1 MSPRERILVT
11 RPSTPLLLPAPFS
24 HSYTHLGASYD
35 NNSPKDIEEDADSVI
50 SDQITSSLRS
60 AKTKKR
66 FESWRGN
73 NKFCCNGGLMSGVH
87 TSQLSTSCLLLFFTS
102 VAYIIGIAPLL
113 QSVNSIYVE
122 IALYLINMT
131 TLLLT
136 SFTDPGVIP
145 RYHTSSM
152 LSDVYSELKG
162 TEINFCSIC
171 HIFRPNRAKHCR
183 HCDVCI
189 DVFDHHCPW
198 TGTCIGIRNYKY
210 FLAFVFTVLLHTIY
224 CLVSIVYLVIGW
236 SFGMK
241 TDQFIL
247 RLCVVVIMG
256 AWLLII
262 MSLLTL
268 LFLFHINLIIRK
280 QTTLGTILTF
290 HIYTHRLQASASLEY
305 LRQIP
310 LPDRIKIEYNELPI
324 PECMLYSLFPMC
336 YPGNQC
342 NSGYIRNVP
351 KTRLLPM
358 WKEED
363 PMADVTHDLEQM
375 NQIKRSYCK

>member
-1 MSPRERILVT
+1 MLPRERIQVT
-11 RPSTPLLLPAPFS
+11 RSYTLLLLL
-24 HSYTHLGASYD
+24 THLTHLCTLLGASYD

-50 SDQITSSLRS
+50 SDQITSSLRLT
-60 AKTKKR
+60 KTKRR
-66 FESWRGN
+66 FESWRGD
-73 NKFCCNGGLMSGVH
+73 NKFCCDGGLMSGVH
-87 TSQLSTSCLLLFFTS
+87 TSQLSTSCLLLFLTS

-122 IALYLINMT
+122 VALYLINMT
-131 TLLLT
+131 ALLLT
-136 SFTDPGVIP
+136 SFTDPGIIP

-152 LSDVYSELKG
+152 LSDVYSEIKG

-210 FLAFVFTVLLHTIY
+210 FMAFVFTVLLNTIY

-241 TDQFIL
+241 TDQYIL
-247 RLCVVVIMG
+247 RLFVVVIMG

-268 LFLFHINLIIRK
+268 LFLFHINLILRK
-280 QTTLGTILTF
+280 QTTLGNHIFLAHALT
-290 HIYTHRLQASASLEY
+290 RLPPSTSLEY
-305 LRQIP
+305 LRQVP
-310 LPDRIKIEYNELPI
+310 LPDRIKIEYNKLSV
-324 PECMLYSLFPMC
+324 PECMLYSLFPVC

-342 NSGYIRNVP
+342 NSGYITNVP
-351 KTRLLPM
+351 TTRLLPM
-358 WKEED
+358 WQEED
-363 PMADVTHDLEQM
+363 PVADVMHDLEQM
-375 NQIKRSYCK
+375 NQIKKSYCK